1 MNYSLLKYSL
11 KCYIYFQKLC
21 SQREKGL
28 NVYINVLKT
37 PFSKN
42 GDGFKAQI
50 LIFNSPMN
58 IKNRN
63 LAVELIFL
71 YFNPELSFE
80 KPLPRQI

>member
-1 MNYSLLKYSL
+1 MNYILLKYSL

-28 NVYINVLKT
+28 NVLDKCFEE

-63 LAVELIFL
+63 LAVEWIFL

-80 KPLPRQI
+80 KPLPR